1 MIHRHRSLILHLLG
15 AVALTTAMRAQSDTA
30 ALRDLNQRYHR
41 VVHSA
46 PDSALRLAA
55 DYVRIA
61 RAHGTARHRAIAAA
75 MTGQAWYVKGRRAEA
90 LPHFQEALTAYT
102 ALRDTASMAMIDG
115 NIGSIHLDE
124 QRYTTA
130 LVHLQRAVHGFTRT
144 GEVIWAAGLHGE
156 LAKAYEG
163 IGRMDSALACYRRS
177 AAALKATGL
186 GDHAADAHMAE
197 AGLLMEQGDEARAL
211 RSYREAVADTGGTS
225 DGILRCR
232 ILLNLGLHATT
243 LGQYARAD
251 TALQRALRA
260 AERGGFD
267 QERADLH
274 AALAEV
280 YTRAGRH
287 AEANA
292 QLRAHL
298 AWKDSVASHRTS
310 ATIAELHERYEGAR
324 KDAELEHTA
333 RLIARQ
339 RTRLAL
345 AIGGLV
351 VAAVLVLLLVR
362 GRRRARRDAQQLAA
376 TNTAL
381 QGALKDRE
389 LLLRELHHRVKNS
402 LQTVTSLLRVQS
414 REVPEGPARETL
426 EEAGRRVKSMALV
439 HQDLY
444 LKPGREGVAMD
455 QYVPKLAEG
464 LLRAHALDQRVALHL
479 QVDPVQLNADS
490 AVPLGLVLNEL
501 LTNAAKHAF
510 PGDRRGTIHVALHDR
525 GTELELLVRDDGV
538 GYNGAHRA
546 GDTGLGS
553 GILATFADTLRAA
566 WTVEH
571 ADGTTVRMVVRNFIR
586 A

>member
-1 MIHRHRSLILHLLG
+1 MIHRPVFLLVLG
-15 AVALTTAMRAQSDTA
+15 AAALATAAQAPADTA
-30 ALRDLNQRYHR
+30 ALRTLNQRYQR

-55 DYVRIA
+55 DYARIA
-61 RAHGTARHRAIAAA
+61 NAHGTARHRAIAAA

-102 ALRDTASMAMIDG
+102 ALRDSASMAMIDG

-124 QRYTTA
+124 QRYATA
-130 LVHLQRAVHGFTRT
+130 LVHLQRSAEGFTRA
-144 GEVIWAAGLHGE
+144 GEPIWAAGLYGE
-156 LAKAYEG
+156 LGKAYEG
-163 IGRMDSALACYRRS
+163 IGRMDSALACYQRS
-177 AAALKATGL
+177 SAALKAVGM
-186 GDHAADAHMAE
+186 GDHAAETRMAE
-197 AGLLMEQGDEARAL
+197 AGLLLEQGDEARAL
-211 RSYREAVADTGGTS
+211 RSYREAVADTAGTS

-232 ILLNLGLHATT
+232 LLLSLGRHATT

-251 TALQRALRA
+251 SALQRALRT

-274 AALAEV
+274 AALADV
-280 YTRAGRH
+280 YTHTGRH

-310 ATIAELHERYEGAR
+310 ATIAELHERYEAAR

-333 RLIARQ
+333 GLVARQ

-351 VAAVLVLLLVR
+351 AAAVLVLVLVR

-376 TNTAL
+376 ANTAL

-402 LQTVTSLLRVQS
+402 LQTVTSLLRVQA

-444 LKPGREGVAMD
+444 LKPGTEGVAME

-464 LLRAHALDQRVALHL
+464 LLRAHTLEHRVALHL
-479 QVDPVQLNADS
+479 HVDPVHLNADS

-510 PGDRRGTIHVALHDR
+510 PGERRGAIHVALHDR
-525 GTELELLVRDDGV
+525 GEALELVVRDDGV
-538 GYNGAHRA
+538 GCNGAERA

-553 GILATFADTLRAA
+553 GILATFADSLRAA
-566 WTVEH
+566 WTVHHE
-571 ADGTTVRMVVRNFIR
+571 AGTTVRMVVRNFIR